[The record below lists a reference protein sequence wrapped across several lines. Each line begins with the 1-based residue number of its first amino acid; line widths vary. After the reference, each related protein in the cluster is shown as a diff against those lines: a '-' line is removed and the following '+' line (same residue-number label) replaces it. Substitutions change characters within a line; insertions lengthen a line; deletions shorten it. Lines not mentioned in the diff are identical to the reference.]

1 MQKKRFTADETT
13 ILNNLISKAS
23 RHAISGIAEMVKREV
38 EVETVNPKQIQI
50 SKIKTLLKDP
60 DSNVIGIELGITG
73 DADGT
78 MLLMYPPEVALG
90 LADLLMDKSV
100 GETQSLEEMGESA
113 LGEMGNIAGGF
124 FLNSLADDTH
134 MRLLPTPPTVTVD
147 TAKSLLDQAM
157 KPISKT
163 QNASIFVLE
172 TVFKAQGHEISGN
185 FMVLS
190 SPSLLDTLVKRSMN
204 ISQATN

>member
-23 RHAISGIAEMVKREV
+23 RNAISGIAEMVKRDV

-50 SKIKTLLKDP
+50 SKIKTLLRDP
-60 DSNVIGIELGITG
+60 SSNVIGIELGITG
-73 DADGT
+73 DANGN

-90 LADLLMDKSV
+90 LADLLMDKPV
-100 GETQSLEEMGESA
+100 GRTQSLEEMSESA

-134 MRLLPTPPTVTVD
+134 MRLLPTPPMVVVD
-147 TAKSLLDQAM
+147 TAQSLLDQAM
-157 KPISKT
+157 EPIAKPNST
-163 QNASIFVLE
+163 SIFVLE
-172 TVFKAQGHEISGN
+172 TVFKVQGQKISGN

-204 ISQATN
+204 IAQTS